1 VDSDLLRSLKAL
13 ADASRLRI
21 LGLLANGPMAGEELA
36 RALGLGE
43 PTVAHHL
50 KRLRLAG
57 LVEARPARP
66 FVEWTL
72 RPERLGELG
81 RALDALEATAAS
93 PVPAVGLDGRAL
105 DPEDA
110 KVLRAFLDGEHL
122 VTIPAQERKRHVI
135 LRWLRDREFSEDRE
149 YPEKEVNML
158 LALHHPDVA
167 ALRRDLVDFRYLTRS
182 AGVYRLPPAESPVDP
197 AVGAAVDPGV
207 AAEAPAAG

>member
-1 VDSDLLRSLKAL
+1 MDSDLLQSFKAL
-13 ADASRLRI
+13 ADSSRLRI

-66 FVEWTL
+66 FVEWSL
-72 RPERLGELG
+72 RPARLGELG
-81 RALDALEATAAS
+81 RALDALEASAGT
-93 PVPAVGLDGRAL
+93 PTPTVGPDGRGL

-110 KVLRAFLDGEHL
+110 KILRAFLDGERL
-122 VTIPAQERKRHVI
+122 VTIPAQARKRLVI
-135 LRWLRDREFSEDRE
+135 LRWLRDTEFAEDRD
-149 YPEKEVNML
+149 YPEKEVNMR

-167 ALRRDLVDFRYLTRS
+167 ALRRGLVDLRFLTRS
-182 AGVYRLPPAESPVDP
+182 AGIYRLPPPESPVEPD
-197 AVGAAVDPGV
+197 G
-207 AAEAPAAG
+207 